1 MTKVEKNWEWE
12 INAKTTD
19 WTWNLKELLTYRHL
33 LFSLVRRE
41 FLLSYQQ
48 TLLCPVWVLFQPTV
62 TLITYVLVFGRLIPI
77 GTLPPVLF
85 YFSGIILWNF
95 FQDSFIE
102 SSATFKTNINL
113 FSKVYFPRIVM
124 PISTITTHFLR
135 FSIQLIFLILLI
147 IYYAIFKDFKINF
160 TIITWAFPVAFIC
173 TGIISLSLGLI
184 FSVLTAKYRDL
195 NNLVSLMTRLLM
207 FLTPVIYPLASIPA
221 KLHWIV
227 VLNPLTSLFELFRLS
242 LLGKGTVSLPYL
254 IYSIV
259 FMIVIFPTA
268 LWMFNKNGNKLIDV
282 I

>member
-1 MTKVEKNWEWE
+1 MEKKWEWE

-19 WTWNLKELLTYRHL
+19 WTWNIKELLSYRHL

-48 TLLCPVWVLFQPTV
+48 TLLGPVWVLFQPIV

-85 YFSGIILWNF
+85 YFSGIVLWNF
-95 FQDSFIE
+95 FQDSFTE
-102 SSATFKTNINL
+102 SSNTFKTNMNL

-135 FSIQLIFLILLI
+135 FSIQLTFLILLI

-160 TIITWAFPVAFIC
+160 TVATFAFLVAIIG

-195 NNLVSLMTRLLM
+195 NNMVSLITRLLM
-207 FLTPVIYPLASIPA
+207 FLTPVIYPLASVPA
-221 KLHWIV
+221 KLHWVV
-227 VLNPLTSLFELFRLS
+227 VLNPLTSFFELFRLS

-254 IYSIV
+254 TYSIV
-259 FMIVIFPTA
+259 FMILIFPTA